1 MSGVQVEATLDEDFF
16 HERIANLD
24 AGQFLAARPGPLVTA
39 EGIRCK
45 HRYPAD
51 TVQSGAGTEQDDLV
65 AGTGGES
72 QVQILLAQH
81 THTHRIDQR
90 ITGIGGVEHGFA
102 ADIGQTE

>member
-24 AGQFLAARPGPLVTA
+24 AGQFLAARPGSLVTT
-39 EGIRCK
+39 EGLTGK

-65 AGTGGES
+65 TRTGGES
-72 QVQILLAQH
+72 QVQILLAEH
-81 THTHRIDQR
+81 AHTHRIDQR
-90 ITGIGGVEHGFA
+90 ITGIGGVEHGLA
-102 ADIGQTE
+102 ADIRQTE